1 MSQLTQANY
10 ITLAE
15 RFNKMSFLQKLIT
28 IKNNTELMYIE
39 TDGYNVRLRFFDD
52 EVMKR
57 GDDLLFYFPQFL
69 EYSHLKDIFSL
80 GNINVK
86 ELR

>member
-1 MSQLTQANY
+1 MTYTVEQY
-10 ITLAE
+10 RTLSE

-28 IKNNTELMYIE
+28 IKNNDTLMYIE
-39 TDGYNVRLRFFDD
+39 TDGYNVRLRFFDN

-57 GDDLLFYFPQFL
+57 GDDLLFSFPQFL

-86 ELR
+86 ELK

>member
-15 RFNKMSFLQKLIT
+15 RFNKMGFLQKLIT

-80 GNINVK
+80 GNINIK

>member
-1 MSQLTQANY
+1 MAYTVEQY
-10 ITLAE
+10 KTLSE

-28 IKNNTELMYIE
+28 IKNNDTLMYIE
-39 TDGYNVRLRFFDD
+39 TDGYNVRLRFFDK
-52 EVMKR
+52 EVMER
-57 GDDLLFYFPQFL
+57 GDDLLFSFPEFF

-86 ELR
+86 ELK

>member
-10 ITLAE
+10 KILAE

-39 TDGYNVRLRFFDD
+39 TDGYNVRLRFLDD

-57 GDDLLFYFPQFL
+57 GDDLFFYFPQFL

-86 ELR
+86 ELK

>member
-1 MSQLTQANY
+1 MAYTVEQY
-10 ITLAE
+10 RTLSE

-28 IKNNTELMYIE
+28 IKNNDTLMYIE
-39 TDGYNVRLRFFDD
+39 TDGYNIRLRFFDKG
-52 EVMKR
+52 VMER
-57 GDDLLFYFPQFL
+57 GDDLLFFFPQFL

-86 ELR
+86 ELK

>member
-1 MSQLTQANY
+1 MAYTVEQY
-10 ITLAE
+10 RTLSE

-28 IKNNTELMYIE
+28 IKNNDTLMYIE
-39 TDGYNVRLRFFDD
+39 TDGYNIRLRFFDKG
-52 EVMKR
+52 VMER
-57 GDDLLFYFPQFL
+57 GDDLLFSFPQFL

-86 ELR
+86 ELK